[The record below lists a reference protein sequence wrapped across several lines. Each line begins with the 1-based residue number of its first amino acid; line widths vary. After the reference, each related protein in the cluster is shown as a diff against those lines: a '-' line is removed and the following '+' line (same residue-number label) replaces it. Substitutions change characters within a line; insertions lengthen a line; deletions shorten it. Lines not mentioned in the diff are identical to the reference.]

1 MPKITGKLETITRTP
16 SAVREVW
23 LRPPSTRPGATGLI
37 VDEPVRVIV
46 DESGEFTADIAPG
59 AGVLLLIGPAGMT
72 REAIP
77 LLVREGTKTLRQAVE
92 EAKDFTPDVHD
103 RLAELANE
111 TAENL
116 EAARSLR
123 ADTDSAAQKMRE
135 AAQAL
140 ESSVKKTVKEST
152 EGIKTGAA
160 EVLSHIQEFQ
170 KAAKQSED
178 NAAKAAV
185 GAEGSK
191 EQAVVSASNAATSE
205 GKAQAALEGLQA
217 KLEAW
222 KPQAEQLE
230 KWKPQYLWLKENAA
244 SGFAKIAELMQ
255 DAAAGVR
262 GELAGLV
269 EQAKTAQATAGQHS
283 LKAQA
288 AAKEAE
294 STSTRVV
301 DAAIVKLKGNAP
313 AMLDTLEELAER
325 VKTGGTLET
334 EIIQKM
340 SKMADLETVKKLV
353 ARLDGLTIAGVQG
366 LSAALA
372 DKAAARHK
380 HGTTDVT
387 GLDTELAGLKGDLEG
402 KAPRQ
407 HGHSQRHISGLE
419 EKLSAFDSGLRQ
431 KLDTSDFPTRLSQD
445 AAFSTMQSK
454 VTSVESRVSTAE
466 SSLSSMQSTTS
477 STSRSLEEVQQA
489 LSDKVNRNEITDMA
503 RKSDVQQLQ
512 ATVNAAPKI
521 KVVSQMPTHP
531 DSQTIY
537 LVR

>member
-23 LRPPSTRPGATGLI
+23 LRTPSTRPGATGLI

-160 EVLSHIQEFQ
+160 EVLSHIQESQ

-407 HGHSQRHISGLE
+407 HGHSQRDISGLE

-445 AAFSTMQSK
+445 AAFSSVQSK
-454 VTSVESRVSTAE
+454 VTSVERRVSTAE

-477 STSRSLEEVQQA
+477 STSRSLEEVQQV

-503 RKSDVQQLQ
+503 SKSEVQQLQ

-521 KVVSQMPTHP
+521 QVVSRMPQNP
-531 DSQTIY
+531 DTSTIY

>member
-407 HGHSQRHISGLE
+407 HGHSQRDISGLE

>member
-1 MPKITGKLETITRTP
+1 MPKITGKLETITSTP

-46 DESGEFTADIAPG
+46 DESGEFTANIAPG

-116 EAARSLR
+116 EAARGVR
-123 ADTDSAAQKMRE
+123 AEADSAAQKMRE
-135 AAQAL
+135 AAQTL
-140 ESSVKKTVKEST
+140 ESSVKETVKEST
-152 EGIKTGAA
+152 EGIKAGAA
-160 EVLSHIQEFQ
+160 EVLSQIQASQ
-170 KAAKQSED
+170 KAAKSSED
-178 NAAKAAV
+178 SAAKAAV
-185 GAEGSK
+185 GAEESK
-191 EQAVVSASNAATSE
+191 AKAVASASNAASSE
-205 GKAQAALEGLQA
+205 GKAAAALEGLQA
-217 KLEAW
+217 KIEAW
-222 KPQAEQLE
+222 KPQSEQLAQ
-230 KWKPQYLWLKENAA
+230 WQPQFEWLKENAA
-244 SGFAKIAELMQ
+244 SGFAKIADLMQ

-269 EQAKTAQATAGQHS
+269 EQAKAAQSTAGQHS

-288 AAKEAE
+288 AAKDAE
-294 STSTRVV
+294 SAATRIV
-301 DAAIVKLKGNAP
+301 DAAIAKLKGNAP

-380 HGTTDVT
+380 HVTSDIT

-402 KAPRQ
+402 KAPRK
-407 HGHSQRHISGLE
+407 HGHSQRDISGLE

-431 KLDTSDFPTRLSQD
+431 KLDASDFSTRLNRD
-445 AAFSTMQSK
+445 YAFSSVQSK
-454 VTSVESRVSTAE
+454 VTSVERRVSTAE
-466 SSLSSMQSTTS
+466 NSLSSVQSTAS
-477 STSRSLEEVQQA
+477 STSRSLEEVQQV

-503 RKSDVQQLQ
+503 SKSEVQQLQ

-521 KVVSQMPTHP
+521 QVVSRMPQNP
-531 DSQTIY
+531 DTSTIY

>member
-340 SKMADLETVKKLV
+340 SKMADLETVKKACRPLGW
-353 ARLDGLTIAGVQG
+353 AYDRGCAG
-366 LSAALA
+366 S
-372 DKAAARHK
+372 
-380 HGTTDVT
+380 
-387 GLDTELAGLKGDLEG
+387 
-402 KAPRQ
+402 
-407 HGHSQRHISGLE
+407 
-419 EKLSAFDSGLRQ
+419 FC
-431 KLDTSDFPTRLSQD
+431 
-445 AAFSTMQSK
+445 
-454 VTSVESRVSTAE
+454 
-466 SSLSSMQSTTS
+466 SSCG
-477 STSRSLEEVQQA
+477 
-489 LSDKVNRNEITDMA
+489 
-503 RKSDVQQLQ
+503 
-512 ATVNAAPKI
+512 
-521 KVVSQMPTHP
+521 
-531 DSQTIY
+531 
-537 LVR
+537 

>member
-1 MPKITGKLETITRTP
+1 MPKITGKLETITSTP

-23 LRPPSTRPGATGLI
+23 LRPPSTRPGNTGLI

-46 DESGEFTADIAPG
+46 DESGEFTANIAPG

-92 EAKDFTPDVHD
+92 EADYFTPDVYD

-116 EAARSLR
+116 EAARGVR
-123 ADTDSAAQKMRE
+123 AEANSAAQKMRE
-135 AAQAL
+135 AAQTL

-152 EGIKTGAA
+152 AGIKAGAA
-160 EVLSHIQEFQ
+160 EVLSQIQESQ
-170 KAAKQSED
+170 KAAKVSED
-178 NAAKAAV
+178 SAAKAAV
-185 GAEGSK
+185 GAEESK
-191 EQAVVSASNAATSE
+191 AKAASSAFNAATSE
-205 GKAQAALEGLQA
+205 GKAAAALEGLQA

-222 KPQAEQLE
+222 KPQSEQLAQ
-230 KWKPQYLWLKENAA
+230 WQPQFEWLKENAA

-269 EQAKTAQATAGQHS
+269 EQAKTAQTTAGQHS

-325 VKTGGTLET
+325 VKSGGTLEA
-334 EIIQKM
+334 EIIQKL
-340 SKMADLETVKKLV
+340 STVADSETVKQLKS
-353 ARLDGLTIAGVQG
+353 RLDNLDVSSVRRLSQVLAG
-366 LSAALA
+366 
-372 DKAAARHK
+372 KANSTHTHK
-380 HGTTDVT
+380 MSDVT
-387 GLDTELAGLKGDLEG
+387 GLVTKLARLELLEG
-402 KAPRQ
+402 NF
-407 HGHSQRHISGLE
+407 
-419 EKLSAFDSGLRQ
+419 SAI
-431 KLDTSDFPTRLSQD
+431 
-445 AAFSTMQSK
+445 
-454 VTSVESRVSTAE
+454 ESRINKKADKTHAHASGDITDF
-466 SSLSSMQSTTS
+466 S
-477 STSRSLEEVQQA
+477 STVGKIVTASMSDRMGSLRLKA
-489 LSDKVNRNEITDMA
+489 GTGSDPN
-503 RKSDVQQLQ
+503 
-512 ATVNAAPKI
+512 
-521 KVVSQMPTHP
+521 
-531 DSQTIY
+531 TIY
-537 LVR
+537 FEV